1 MKHTGEFLVLR
12 YSLVQEAQESIDSSP
27 LPEPKGVAVR
37 VALIGDREFVRNNV
51 RYAFVGFS
59 EVKPTEKTQ
68 FRAGRY
74 IVGKVAKLR
83 TAHVGEKIPGDI
95 VEHEADDWIPLVAVF
110 DLQEQFIFV
119 QKDWKFGT
127 ESQIGNAIQAGLRE
141 PILAKYNHRVFVEP
155 KTKTAE
161 FWSVVKSHSK
171 IYRLEIRLIS
181 PNILRTNEKAREALE
196 ELKKLYGQDE
206 MTLALEN
213 ESGKLEVPKEPIAD
227 YIDYAAE
234 GEGKWTLV
242 TEGTRGGKKK
252 HTSETAAIS
261 VELPVPTEEEI
272 HNEGQLELETGFP
285 APGRETSDAS
295 LIAQVVGKSEYLSRG
310 ESDD

>member
-1 MKHTGEFLVLR
+1 MKNTGEFLVLR
-12 YSLVQEAQESIDSSP
+12 YSLVEESQKSMVATP
-27 LPEPKGVAVR
+27 LPVLKGAAVT

-59 EVKPTEKTQ
+59 EAKPTDLYWFQE
-68 FRAGRY
+68 GRY

-83 TAHVGEKIPGDI
+83 TAHVGEKVPGDI

-110 DLQEQFIFV
+110 DLKEQYIFV
-119 QKDWKFGT
+119 QRDWKFGT
-127 ESQIGNAIQAGLRE
+127 ESQIANAIQTGLRE
-141 PILAKYNHRVFVEP
+141 PVLAKYNHRIFVKP

-161 FWSVVKSHSK
+161 FWSVVKSHKK

-181 PNILRTNEKAREALE
+181 PNILRTNERAREALQ

-213 ESGKLEVPKEPIAD
+213 ESGDLEVPEKPIAD
-227 YIDYAAE
+227 YIDYASE
-234 GEGKWTLV
+234 GEGKWVLV
-242 TEGTRGGKKK
+242 TEGERGGKKK
-252 HTSETAAIS
+252 HTSERAAVS

-272 HNEGQLELETGFP
+272 HHEGQLEFETGLP
-285 APGRETSDAS
+285 APGRGANDAS
-295 LIAQVVGKSEYLSRG
+295 LIAQVISESENLSRDD
-310 ESDD
+310 SDD